1 MASGGSEEER
11 GLSTVA
17 EDGKTVPGGHPCADV
32 VASYL
37 PLVDFLAEALGP
49 TAEIVLHDLRRK
61 EHSMIAIRNGELTG
75 RRAGDATA
83 TEFAL
88 RMARRAEERG
98 KPYMA
103 NYFGQPAGEKILR
116 SSTYFIRDEDRS
128 VVGML
133 GINVDLTQLLATR
146 QMVDRLLGLAGAD
159 PAGFPLPGPLGSA
172 LSSERGRG
180 GPDRDPGF
188 EEEAPAA
195 ENPDRSVE
203 QVEQMVYAVLDR
215 VLSACKVAPPRLTA
229 REKREVV
236 EELNARGV
244 FLLKGVVT
252 EVARRLAVSE
262 QTVYRYLKS

>member
-1 MASGGSEEER
+1 MAG
-11 GLSTVA
+11 
-17 EDGKTVPGGHPCADV
+17 GKTEKDIDPAAECGELMPGNPAFSDV

-49 TAEIVLHDLRRK
+49 TAEIVLHDLRR
-61 EHSMIAIRNGELTG
+61 EDHSMIAIRNGELTG

-116 SSTYFIRDEDRS
+116 SSTYFIRDEAGS
-128 VVGML
+128 VVGIL
-133 GINVDLTQLLATR
+133 GINVDLTQLLAAR
-146 QMVDRLLGLAGAD
+146 QTVDRLLGLAVSE
-159 PAGFPLPGPLGSA
+159 PLPFPPSPTSA
-172 LSSERGRG
+172 LEPGNG
-180 GPDRDPGF
+180 VVAEEPDR
-188 EEEAPAA
+188 
-195 ENPDRSVE
+195 NVE
-203 QVEQMVYAVLDR
+203 HMVYSVLER
-215 VLSACKVAPPRLTA
+215 VLSACKADPSRLTV

-262 QTVYRYLKS
+262 QTVYRYLKN